1 MVSSNFWSAEMK
13 LGTFRFTRPHD
24 LTITLKPRLTVGIV
38 IACRDGQDKLDLMLA
53 ALSAQSYPVKL
64 TNVYIIDDGSA
75 KPLVLPKIR
84 PKNTKLMTYRNS
96 EGKWGKTAATS
107 DLVSQ
112 IKTDVL
118 WFIDAD
124 MVFEPDH
131 LAHHMKWHHD
141 ADDYVVLGWKRFVK
155 DWHYTPQE
163 LVQALTTDGF
173 ETLHK
178 ESWGKELWEA
188 RISLT
193 DDLEKPGID
202 GYRAFVGATFS
213 MKNKQWKALGG
224 YNRNLV
230 TGEDTELGWRV
241 FVSGLRTVV
250 DRQALSWHLGYST
263 VEVHKNQ
270 IQRHNDPTFAQ
281 YIPQMHRI
289 REKSKFNWLVP
300 TYQVIIDARDAT
312 LEQILNLRE
321 KLLAIPGSN
330 ASFTL
335 LAPWSVL
342 NRRYTPVGDLYTD
355 LREIRNWLSQDPQF
369 TFKPIPSDQL
379 IAIEWVLEEF
389 EPGSTPYYV
398 FADAN
403 TSVNLKELTEYLL
416 SSEQGLVGVVDKKDQ
431 RAFAV
436 FAPALA
442 RATKLDGP
450 LHQNISELWGIQWLN
465 DDQFAKVQRGKNTLI
480 GHFFSFLKREGRK
493 INSPRQL
500 FIFLKTLLRLIF
512 REIFR
517 RG

>member
-1 MVSSNFWSAEMK
+1 MVPSNFWSAEMK

-24 LTITLKPRLTVGIV
+24 LKISLKPRLTVGIV
-38 IACRDGQDKLDLMLA
+38 IACRDGQEKLNLVLA
-53 ALSAQSYPVKL
+53 SLSVQSYPVKL

-75 KPLVLPKIR
+75 KPLVLPEIR

-107 DLVSQ
+107 DLVLQ

-155 DWHYTPQE
+155 DWHYTPGQ
-163 LVQALTTDGF
+163 LVQTLTTDGF

-281 YIPQMHRI
+281 YIPQMYRI
-289 REKSKFNWLVP
+289 REKSKLNWLVP

-335 LAPWSVL
+335 LAPWTVL

-369 TFKPIPSDQL
+369 AFEIIPSDQL

-389 EPGSTPYYV
+389 EAGSSPYYV

-500 FIFLKTLLRLIF
+500 FIFLKTLLRLIS